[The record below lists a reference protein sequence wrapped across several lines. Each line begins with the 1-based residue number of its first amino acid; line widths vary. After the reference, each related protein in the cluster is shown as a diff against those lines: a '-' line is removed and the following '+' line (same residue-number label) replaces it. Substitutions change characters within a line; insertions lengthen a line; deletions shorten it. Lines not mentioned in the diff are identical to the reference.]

1 MDTEYKYVKLLFFF
15 LLSIFFGFENS
26 VLMKL
31 AYFSYTYNNSY
42 LWIGFAFTLFN
53 FIFGLWNTLLTG
65 TMLLLVECVLRRDEL
80 KQILNFVKS
89 MYCQCRKQIENEEKE
104 KEDNEDDEVDEFKE
118 QDIFKNVILSID
130 FYIKYYEVVINIINN
145 SVAMYYCMKIKKIV
159 RSVYNS
165 NKIKEILLDVNKN
178 LENLFKFFYK
188 LFLKIPFVNNLVE
201 NSKNRMG
208 MFNEQKDNEL
218 SETYEH
224 IDINET
230 EKLLDNKLDNMLNDM
245 ISSTT
250 KKSHNN
256 MNDMISDMKDMKNR
270 GELPEMLKPENMM
283 KQLGELTDM
292 IGKLANLQKDI
303 ESKKLK

>member
-1 MDTEYKYVKLLFFF
+1 M
-15 LLSIFFGFENS
+15 
-26 VLMKL
+26 
-31 AYFSYTYNNSY
+31 
-42 LWIGFAFTLFN
+42 
-53 FIFGLWNTLLTG
+53 
-65 TMLLLVECVLRRDEL
+65 R
-80 KQILNFVKS
+80 
-89 MYCQCRKQIENEEKE
+89 
-104 KEDNEDDEVDEFKE
+104 
-118 QDIFKNVILSID
+118 
-130 FYIKYYEVVINIINN
+130 
-145 SVAMYYCMKIKKIV
+145 IKKIV

-178 LENLFKFFYK
+178 LENLFKFFSK

-201 NSKNRMG
+201 NSKNRMD